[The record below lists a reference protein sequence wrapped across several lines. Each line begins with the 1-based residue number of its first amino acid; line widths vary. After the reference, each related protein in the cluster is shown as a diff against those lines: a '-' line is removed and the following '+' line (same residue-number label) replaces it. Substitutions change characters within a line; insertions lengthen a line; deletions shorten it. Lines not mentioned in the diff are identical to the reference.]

1 MLRWVSSSQIIACV
15 AKIECSVHYK
25 NNPKCYQITSI
36 PLADLCFVAIT
47 PVKEHICYIDVV
59 L

>member
-25 NNPKCYQITSI
+25 NNPKRYQITSI
-36 PLADLCFVAIT
+36 PLTVVCFIAIT
-47 PVKEHICYIDVV
+47 PVKEHICCIDVV